1 MQPALQG
8 QLNDGAKATATG
20 QRGNANSQRQPHL
33 QQQKQLQQQEQQ
45 LLQQFVAKIQIGT
58 FVEELRSLSPR
69 LRHRLQLRLGDCI
82 CVCAV
87 RIYGLAG
94 VTAKW
99 DNIC

>member
-1 MQPALQG
+1 MQPALQW
-8 QLNDGAKATATG
+8 QATKATG
-20 QRGNANSQRQPHL
+20 QRQRGNDNDSRIC
-33 QQQKQLQQQEQQ
+33 KEQQEQQ

-58 FVEELRSLSPR
+58 FVEELRSLSAR
-69 LRHRLQLRLGDCI
+69 LRHRPHLLRCVCI

>member
-1 MQPALQG
+1 MQPALQW
-8 QLNDGAKATATG
+8 QATKATG
-20 QRGNANSQRQPHL
+20 QRQRGSGNGATTTATRNGSRIC
-33 QQQKQLQQQEQQ
+33 KEQQEQQ

-58 FVEELRSLSPR
+58 FVEELRSLSAR
-69 LRHRLQLRLGDCI
+69 LRHRPHLLRCVCI